1 MTNTFNSKDFNIQDL
16 IKTRVNREAEVEW
29 SKNQT
34 IESPKFT
41 KPKRV
46 TFSAGVYNFIRSNV
60 LELRP

>member
-1 MTNTFNSKDFNIQDL
+1 MKPFDLKNIIQQ
-16 IKTRVNREAEVEW
+16 RVNREAEVEW

-34 IESPKFT
+34 TESPKFT
-41 KPKRV
+41 KPKRG

>member
-1 MTNTFNSKDFNIQDL
+1 MKPFDLKNIIQQ
-16 IKTRVNREAEVEW
+16 IVNREAEVEW

>member
-1 MTNTFNSKDFNIQDL
+1 MKPFDLKNIIQQ
-16 IKTRVNREAEVEW
+16 IVNREAEVEW

-34 IESPKFT
+34 TESPKFT